1 MQDSNYISHTY
12 VAMVILFKIYESVFV
27 NVQLDCQK
35 KITIYHIE
43 NVSPEKYVRVMLN
56 RAA

>member
-1 MQDSNYISHTY
+1 MQDTNFILHTY
-12 VAMVILFKIYESVFV
+12 VAVAILFKIYESVFV

>member
-1 MQDSNYISHTY
+1 
-12 VAMVILFKIYESVFV
+12 MVILFKIYESVFV

>member
-1 MQDSNYISHTY
+1 MYNLT
-12 VAMVILFKIYESVFV
+12 AK
-27 NVQLDCQK
+27 K